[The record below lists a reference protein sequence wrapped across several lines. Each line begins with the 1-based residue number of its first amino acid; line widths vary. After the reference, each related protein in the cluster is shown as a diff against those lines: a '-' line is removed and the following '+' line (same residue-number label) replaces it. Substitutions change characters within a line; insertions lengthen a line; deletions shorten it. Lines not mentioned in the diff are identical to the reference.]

1 MQAARPC
8 ASSIFERA
16 DDWFLRAKSA
26 LLGVIPCEKG
36 CCRCCIG
43 PFAVTLLDVEE
54 LHRGLRSIPAIGRE
68 KIEARARRQVAA
80 MEAQYPRLA
89 IDPAL
94 DNYQDDLIDQLV
106 TQFADMRCP
115 ALQDDGTCGL
125 YEFRPVACRTMGIPT
140 ESAGTVRGACE
151 IQTFIP
157 IVRLS
162 ESLRTE
168 DDRLAEQEARL
179 LERGKTSEAFRGD
192 EVLLPYAF
200 VMESNATR

>member
-1 MQAARPC
+1 MQAARSC

-16 DDWFLRAKSA
+16 DDWFFRAKSA
-26 LLGVIPCEKG
+26 LLGAIPCEKG

-54 LHRGLRSIPAIGRE
+54 LHRGLQSIPARRRE
-68 KIEARARRQVAA
+68 EMEARARRQVETI
-80 MEAQYPRLA
+80 EAQYPRLA
-89 IDPAL
+89 TNPAL
-94 DNYQDDLIDQLV
+94 DNYPDDLIDRLV

-140 ESAGTVRGACE
+140 ESAGTVHGACE

-157 IVRLS
+157 IVKLS
-162 ESLRTE
+162 GSLRTE
-168 DDRLAEQEARL
+168 DDRSAEEEARL
-179 LERGKTSEAFRGD
+179 LERRTSSEAFRGD

-200 VMESNATR
+200 NMESNATR

>member
-1 MQAARPC
+1 MQAAVPC

-16 DDWFLRAKSA
+16 DDWFFRAKSA
-26 LLGVIPCEKG
+26 LLGAIPCAKG

-54 LHRGLRSIPAIGRE
+54 LRRGLESIPAIRRE
-68 KIEARARRQVAA
+68 EMEARARRQIAA
-80 MEAQYPRLA
+80 IEAQYPRLA
-89 IDPAL
+89 IDPVL
-94 DNYQDDLIDQLV
+94 DNYPDDLIDRLV
-106 TQFADMRCP
+106 TEFADMRCP

-125 YEFRPVACRTMGIPT
+125 YEFRPVACRTMGIPI
-140 ESAGTVRGACE
+140 ESAGTVYGACE

-157 IVRLS
+157 VVRLC

-168 DDRLAEQEARL
+168 DDRSAEDEARL
-179 LERGKTSEAFRGD
+179 LERRKRSEAFPGD

-200 VMESNATR
+200 DMELNATR